1 VTENTASAPV
11 PNDHIMGVYNR
22 TPLAFERGEGA
33 RLFTIEGEE
42 YLDCMAGIAVNALG
56 HANPKLVQAVKDQA
70 EKLWHV
76 SNIFTIPG
84 QEKLAKVLTD
94 ATFADVVFSGTRVLR
109 PSSAL
114 LRPRANTTGPRGIRN
129 GSILSD
135 LKDPSMD
142 GPWRQLMPRA
152 MRPISKAS
160 ARKCRALY
168 NYPMATTTP

>member
-1 VTENTASAPV
+1 
-11 PNDHIMGVYNR
+11 MGVYNR

-33 RLFTIEGEE
+33 RLFTTDGEA

-94 ATFADVVFSGTRVLR
+94 ALNALADR
-109 PSSAL
+109 
-114 LRPRANTTGPRGIRN
+114 RN
-129 GSILSD
+129 AEVAQHVDRIAQD
-135 LKDPSMD
+135 
-142 GPWRQLMPRA
+142 
-152 MRPISKAS
+152 
-160 ARKCRALY
+160 
-168 NYPMATTTP
+168 